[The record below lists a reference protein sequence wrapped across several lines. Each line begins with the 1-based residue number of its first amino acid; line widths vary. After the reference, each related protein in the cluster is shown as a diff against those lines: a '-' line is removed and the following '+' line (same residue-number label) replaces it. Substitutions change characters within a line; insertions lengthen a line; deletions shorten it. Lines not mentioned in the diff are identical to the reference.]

1 MMPDESLRNLYQQV
15 ILDHAHERH
24 GHGIRP
30 GSAASAHELNPTC
43 GDEITLHVYG
53 DESGSIA
60 SIAWE
65 GNGCSIS
72 QASASMLSDLMVDLR
87 PNEVDARID
96 TFRAL
101 MQSKGTMDAEDDA
114 LGDLLE
120 DAVSLAGVS
129 KYVTRIK
136 CAMLPW
142 VALEHA
148 RAQLVP

>member
-1 MMPDESLRNLYQQV
+1 MADEGLRNLYQQV
-15 ILDHAHERH
+15 ILDHARERH

-30 GSAASAHELNPTC
+30 GSAGSAHEVNPTC
-43 GDEITLHVYG
+43 GDEITLHVYRG
-53 DESGSIA
+53 DSGSIA

-72 QASASMLSDLMVDLR
+72 QASASMLSDLIVDL
-87 PNEVDARID
+87 PAADVDARID

-101 MQSKGTMDAEDDA
+101 MQSKGAMDPEEDA

-129 KYVTRIK
+129 KYVMRIK

-148 RAQLVP
+148 RAELTP

>member
-1 MMPDESLRNLYQQV
+1 MADDGLRDLYQRV
-15 ILDHAHERH
+15 ILDHARERH

-30 GSAASAHELNPTC
+30 GSAASAREVNPTC
-43 GDEITLHVYG
+43 GDEITLHVYRG
-53 DESGSIA
+53 DTGSVA

-72 QASASMLSDLMVDLR
+72 QASASMLSDLIVDLA
-87 PNEVDARID
+87 PDEVDTRIEV
-96 TFRAL
+96 FRAL
-101 MQSKGTMDAEDDA
+101 MQSKGTMDTEDDA
-114 LGDLLE
+114 IGDVLE

-129 KYVTRIK
+129 KYVMRIK

-148 RAQLVP
+148 CAELAP

>member
-1 MMPDESLRNLYQQV
+1 MADDGLRDLYQRV
-15 ILDHAHERH
+15 ILDHARERH

-30 GSAASAHELNPTC
+30 GSAASAHEVNPTC
-43 GDEITLHVYG
+43 GDEITLHVYR
-53 DESGSIA
+53 DETGSVA

-72 QASASMLSDLMVDLR
+72 QASASMLSDLMVDR
-87 PNEVDARID
+87 APDDVDARID

-101 MQSKGTMDAEDDA
+101 MQSKGAMDAEDDA

-129 KYVTRIK
+129 KYVMRIK

-148 RAQLVP
+148 RAELTP